1 MSDSMERE
9 EIVEVL
15 EQYRDAH
22 SDHKLLQ
29 VLKDE
34 LVKEM
39 EQTEITTDRQRHEL
53 NLLIRDLEEELDY
66 IESDKLSEFDPEQQ

>member
-1 MSDSMERE
+1 MDRK
-9 EIVEVL
+9 EILEYL

-22 SDHKLLQ
+22 SSKKLLKL
-29 VLKDE
+29 LKAE

-39 EQTEITTDRQRHEL
+39 EQMEVSTDKHRHDL

-66 IESDKLSEFDPEQQ
+66 IESEKLSQFDPEQQ

>member
-1 MSDSMERE
+1 MERE

-22 SDHKLLQ
+22 SEHKLLQ
-29 VLKDE
+29 VLKEE

-39 EQTEITTDRQRHEL
+39 EQTEVTTDRQRHEL